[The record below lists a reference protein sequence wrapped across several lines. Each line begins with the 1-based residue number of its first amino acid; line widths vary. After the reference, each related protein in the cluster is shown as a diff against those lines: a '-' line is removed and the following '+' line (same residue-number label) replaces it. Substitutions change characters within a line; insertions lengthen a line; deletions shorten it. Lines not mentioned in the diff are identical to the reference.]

1 MQKVGTKCPVGYLLG
16 QQTCCSLSKRAR
28 KKLPGQRKRAEFPL
42 DKEDTKESSLVT
54 SLVVQWLRFPA
65 PNAGGMGS
73 IHGRG
78 TKIPHSARSGQKK
91 KKKVKEKKEKLKEKK
106 RMQPNSNELA
116 GMSPKELAA
125 QAQGFKNITERE
137 KHEKVTA

>member
-1 MQKVGTKCPVGYLLG
+1 M
-16 QQTCCSLSKRAR
+16 
-28 KKLPGQRKRAEFPL
+28 
-42 DKEDTKESSLVT
+42 
-54 SLVVQWLRFPA
+54 VQWLGLRA
-65 PNAGGMGS
+65 SNAARVQPLVRELTS
-73 IHGRG
+73 HKLHGR
-78 TKIPHSARSGQKK
+78 KK